1 MSKEKTKALKGE
13 GEAKKTDSGVRGK
26 EGDYFKKADYKCEK
40 CGSKEHK
47 TSEHK
52 K

>member
-1 MSKEKTKALKGE
+1 MSKAKTEALKGE
-13 GEAKKTDSGVRGK
+13 KAAKKSDSGDKGK
-26 EGDYFKKADYKCEK
+26 GDYFKKADYKCEK